1 MKILAAVMTLVLGLG
16 LAAAQTA
23 DETNPSD
30 TTKIT
35 ITKTK
40 APKAPS
46 QPMCPVMNKPVD
58 RNVFVDLEGKRIYFC
73 CAECIAEFKKNPD
86 KYLDILD
93 EMGARLEKTPAAPVE
108 NKE

>member
-1 MKILAAVMTLVLGLG
+1 MKTLTAVMTLVLGLG

-23 DETNPSD
+23 DQTSPDD

-46 QPMCPVMNKPVD
+46 QPLCPVMKKPVD
-58 RNVFVDLEGKRIYFC
+58 RNVFTDLEGKRIYFC
-73 CAECIAEFKKNPD
+73 CQPCVEEFKKNPD

-93 EMGARLEKTPAAPVE
+93 EMGAILEKTPAAGTVK
-108 NKE
+108 KE